1 MGQKEIGMKI
11 FDSNFWI
18 MFVLLVALSAVALMR
33 GGTPLLADAMGGGAR
48 QFLRFALVL
57 FVSFLVAGLVE
68 SLLPRAWVAAAL
80 GESSG
85 WKGLILASAVGL
97 VTPAGPFVSM
107 PLAAGMLRAGAAP
120 ASVVAFVA
128 SWGLLALHR
137 LIAWEIPMLGAPFAL
152 SRWVLCLA
160 VPIAMGALAR
170 LFWRAGAV

>member
-1 MGQKEIGMKI
+1 MKL

-18 MFVLLVALSAVALMR
+18 MLALLVALSAVALSR
-33 GGTPLLADAMGGGAR
+33 GGPPLLADAMSGGAR
-48 QFLRFALVL
+48 QFLRFALGL
-57 FVSFLVAGLVE
+57 FVAFLVAGLVE
-68 SLLPRAWVAAAL
+68 SLLPRAWVSSAL
-80 GESSG
+80 GERSG
-85 WKGLILASAVGL
+85 WKGLALASAVGL

-128 SWGLLALHR
+128 SWGLLAIHR

-152 SRWVLCLA
+152 SRWVLCLG
-160 VPIAMGALAR
+160 VPIALGALAR